1 MVTVRDPWDAPV
13 AGVSVRLS
21 ASDDD
26 GEKGTI
32 EGAEAVTLTTA
43 ADGTVTATFTK
54 TPGAQDSIVVRAEL
68 LAPGGDVLMEDAETL
83 VLGEPVVAVETK
95 IFLPMIQR

>member
-1 MVTVRDPWDAPV
+1 MDAPV
-13 AGVSVRLS
+13 AGVTVRLS
-21 ASDDD
+21 AADDD

-32 EGAEAVTLTTA
+32 DGAEAVTLITA

-68 LAPGGDVLMEDAETL
+68 LSPADDVLMEDAATL
-83 VLGEPVVAVETK
+83 VLGEPVVAVENE
-95 IFLPMIQR
+95 IFLPLIQR